1 MGNDY
6 QINVEGIEIV
16 IEENKRNDVAEKFR
30 LIRTYAG
37 MNRKAFA
44 AWLHIPYDTMCDWES
59 GERKMPE
66 YVFELIAYKVAN
78 EKQRGN
84 I

>member
-1 MGNDY
+1 
-6 QINVEGIEIV
+6 
-16 IEENKRNDVAEKFR
+16 
-30 LIRTYAG
+30 

-44 AWLHIPYDTMCDWES
+44 TWLHIPYDTMCDWES

-66 YVFELIAYKVAN
+66 YVLELIAYKVQN

>member
-1 MGNDY
+1 MDKDY
-6 QINVEGIEIV
+6 VINIEGLEIV
-16 IEENKRNDVAEKFR
+16 IDEEKRNDIAERFR
-30 LIRTYAG
+30 LVRSYAG

-44 AWLHIPYDTMCDWES
+44 AWLHIPYNTMCDWES

-66 YVFELIAYKVAN
+66 YVFELIAYKVMN
-78 EKQRGN
+78 EKRNGR